1 MRFGLGFLILSS
13 IFILTACT
21 SGPSEDE
28 FAPEIGDIYST
39 IIHYHPNFYSDL
51 LSEDPR
57 TIEFIISVSVTD
69 PDGSDDI
76 TDIYLYD
83 KNNNIN
89 RYFLR
94 SSVLSSKYDCSKPA
108 GDLLECSF
116 YSSDQPDNIDLSGY
130 EIVAVDRHGYSSNKS
145 FEFKLPAGV
154 EVEDQEFVY
163 SDVFSGGT
171 NNGIAGLEVM
181 TIADNDMV
189 FSLDEVELH
198 VEFTSED
205 PRVREYALELYDDA
219 TPPKFIGEVAFD
231 TIVIQANEISSGVQT
246 LVNIP
251 LSQINFID
259 GNIASNIS
267 GLHIV
272 LFDQSTVSTQLEVQ
286 SEWFNYR
293 GYSEFITLAP

>member
-28 FAPEIGDIYST
+28 FTPEIGDIQTAIVHS
-39 IIHYHPNFYSDL
+39 HPSAHAQTDYQ
-51 LSEDPR
+51 R
-57 TIEFIISVSVTD
+57 TIDIVVRVTVTD
-69 PDGSDDI
+69 PDGWDDI
-76 TDIYLYD
+76 TDIYIHD
-83 KNNNIN
+83 KNDDTKWKLKEASQLNLNADCKKT
-89 RYFLR
+89 L
-94 SSVLSSKYDCSKPA
+94 SVI
-108 GDLLECSF
+108 ECSF
-116 YSSDQPDNIDLSGY
+116 YSRDQPDTLQLLGY
-130 EIVAVDRHGYSSNKS
+130 EMVAVDRNGYSSSKV
-145 FEFKLPAGV
+145 FEFKLPSGA

-205 PRVREYALELYDDA
+205 PRIREYALELYDDA

-259 GNIASNIS
+259 GNIASNIF

-293 GYSEFITLAP
+293 GYSDFITLAP